1 MATRTFSGTL
11 DTFEKDSAAAEIT
24 YLGQTAGGNSSDQIR
39 AFRINPGSTG
49 DIKVTIDSSNALANI
64 EIFQE
69 SAYAT
74 GNPPTGYQKY
84 YNIAKAGR
92 GKGAVGV
99 TVTDAGEDYVVLLG
113 LDGYSEVNY
122 NGNVVVP

>member
-39 AFRINPGSTG
+39 AFRVNPGSTG
-49 DIKVTIDSSNALANI
+49 DIKVTIDSSNALSNI

-69 SAYAT
+69 DAYAT

-99 TVTDAGEDYVVLLG
+99 TVTDAAKNYVVLMG
-113 LDGYSEVNY
+113 LVG
-122 NGNVVVP
+122 